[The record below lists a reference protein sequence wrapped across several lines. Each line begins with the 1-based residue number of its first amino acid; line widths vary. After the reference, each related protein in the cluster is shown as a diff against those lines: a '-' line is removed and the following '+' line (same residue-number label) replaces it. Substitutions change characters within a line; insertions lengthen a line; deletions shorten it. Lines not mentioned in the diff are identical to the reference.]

1 MNEQDKKKLE
11 NRYPELR
18 AIDVGRE
25 QGRKEVWDLLRKIK
39 DRNRIEEFGFIVAQH
54 IKDNTLE
61 GEGR

>member
-18 AIDVGRE
+18 AIDVARE

-39 DRNRIEEFGFIVAQH
+39 DQNRIEEFGFIVAHH
-54 IKDNTLE
+54 IKHNTLE